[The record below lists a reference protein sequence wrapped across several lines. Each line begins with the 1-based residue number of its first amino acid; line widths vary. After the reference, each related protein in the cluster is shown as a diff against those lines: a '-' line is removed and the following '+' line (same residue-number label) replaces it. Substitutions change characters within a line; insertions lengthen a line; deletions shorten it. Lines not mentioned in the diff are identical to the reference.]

1 MSTTCQQQTMYK
13 LFFDGCSKG
22 NPGRSGAGAVIKKD
36 EKTITAVNKYL
47 GDKVTNNYAEYG
59 ALILGLK
66 TALEMRIKQIN
77 VYGDIDVY

>member
-1 MSTTCQQQTMYK
+1 MYK